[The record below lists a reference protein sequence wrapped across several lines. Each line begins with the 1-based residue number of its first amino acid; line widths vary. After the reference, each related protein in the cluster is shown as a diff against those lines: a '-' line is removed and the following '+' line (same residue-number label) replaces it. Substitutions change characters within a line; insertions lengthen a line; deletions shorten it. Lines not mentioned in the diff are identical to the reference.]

1 MLNKKIWVWF
11 LYEREKGLV
20 TAEIIVKEN
29 KIEILRIKNTN
40 YILLTDLVKY

>member
-11 LYEREKGLV
+11 LYEREKRLV
-20 TAEIIVKEN
+20 TAEIVVKEN